1 MNLQSLK
8 DEQNV
13 VTLIIDMPGRA
24 VNLLNQEFFEALQ
37 QALDQLSEDPQV
49 AGVILTS
56 GKNTFIAGG
65 DIDRIYRMTDPTATF
80 QLVESFKAVL
90 RRMETFGKPVVA
102 AINGSAL
109 GGGLETALA
118 CHYRIALN
126 DPRIKIGFPEVT
138 LGLLPGGGG
147 VVRLTRLLGL
157 QAAFPYLAEGKQVTP
172 PQAHTD
178 GILNE
183 LAADRAEM
191 MQKARSWILNNLQA
205 AQPWDRKGYKMPGG
219 DLNNP
224 QVAQMVAVAP
234 GMLLQKTYGNYP
246 APEAILSVMVDGALV
261 DFDTASR
268 IESRAF
274 TRLATGQTAKNMLS
288 AFWYQLNEID
298 NGRSRPSG
306 IEPQAIRKV
315 GILGAGLMGHG
326 ISYASAQVGI
336 QVVLKDI
343 TQELAEAG
351 KVQVAKILSGRLREG
366 RLTEAEKQAILDRIQ
381 PTAVAA
387 DLQGC
392 DLIIEAVFENR
403 ELKMRVIQEAEA
415 QIAPDSVFGSNTS
428 TLPISSLAESSIRPE
443 NFIGIHF
450 FSPVHK
456 MKLVEIIVGRQ
467 TSPQAL
473 AKAFD
478 YVRKI
483 RKTPI
488 VVNDSRGFYT
498 SRVFT
503 TYVNEGMALLAEGQP
518 ARAIESAGLRAGMPV
533 GPLAVSDEVNLGLAL
548 HIRQQTR
555 QDLAAQG
562 EELAETPSDA
572 ILDLM
577 VNREKRP
584 GRAQGAGFYE
594 YPPGGKKY
602 LWPRLA
608 EFFPQK
614 GERLPLNEIV
624 DRLLFV
630 QVMEAIR
637 CYGENVVTS
646 VGDANI
652 GSILGWGF
660 APFKGGI
667 LQFVNDY
674 GLPEFN
680 QRSRV
685 LAAKYGERFSPPAL
699 LLQMA
704 EKGSRF

>member
-8 DEQNV
+8 DEQNI

-24 VNLLNQEFFEALQ
+24 VNLLNQEFLEALQ
-37 QALDQLSEDPQV
+37 QALDRLSEDPQV
-49 AGVILTS
+49 AGIILTS

-65 DIDRIYRMTDPTATF
+65 DIDRIYQMNDPTTTF
-80 QLVESFKAVL
+80 PIIESFKAVL

-172 PQAHTD
+172 QEAHSD

-224 QVAQMVAVAP
+224 QVAQMITVAP

-274 TRLATGQTAKNMLS
+274 TRLATSQTAKNMLS

-306 IEPQAIRKV
+306 IEPQATRKV

-326 ISYASAQVGI
+326 ISYVSALAGI
-336 QVVLKDI
+336 QVVLKDL
-343 TQELAEAG
+343 TQERAEAG
-351 KVQVAKILSGRLREG
+351 KAQVAKILSGRLREG
-366 RLTEAEKQAILDRIQ
+366 RLTEDEKQAIRDRIQ
-381 PTAVAA
+381 PTAAAA
-387 DLQGC
+387 DLHGC

-415 QIAPDSVFGSNTS
+415 QIAPDAVFGSNTS

-467 TSPQAL
+467 TSPRAL

-518 ARAIESAGLRAGMPV
+518 PRAIESAGLQAGMPV

-562 EELAETPSDA
+562 EELAGTPSDA
-572 ILDLM
+572 VLDLM
-577 VNREKRP
+577 VNRQKRP
-584 GRAQGAGFYE
+584 GKAQGAGFYE

-608 EFFPQK
+608 EFFPLK
-614 GERLPLNEIV
+614 GERLPLNEMI

-637 CYGENVVTS
+637 CYEEGVVTS

-680 QRSRV
+680 QRGQV

>member
-1 MNLQSLK
+1 MNIQSLK
-8 DEQNV
+8 DEQNI
-13 VTLIIDMPGRA
+13 VTLTIDMPGRA
-24 VNLLNQEFFEALQ
+24 VNLINPEFFEALQ
-37 QALDQLSEDPQV
+37 QALDLLAGDQQV

-65 DIDRIYRMTDPTATF
+65 DIDGIYQMTDPAATF
-80 QLVESFKAVL
+80 QVIESFKAVL
-90 RRMETFGKPVVA
+90 RRMETCSKPVVA

-118 CHYRIALN
+118 CHYRIAVN

-157 QAAFPYLAEGKQVTP
+157 QAAFPYLAEGKQVN
-172 PQAHTD
+172 PQEAHTA
-178 GILNE
+178 GILHE
-183 LAADRAEM
+183 LAADRVEM
-191 MQKARSWILNNLQA
+191 LQKARAWILNNPQA
-205 AQPWDRKGYKMPGG
+205 AQPWDQKGYKMPGG

-224 QVAQMVAVAP
+224 QVAQMIAVAP

-274 TRLATGQTAKNMLS
+274 TRLATGQTAKNMLQ

-298 NGRSRPSG
+298 NGSSRPPG
-306 IEPQAIRKV
+306 IEPQATRTV
-315 GILGAGLMGHG
+315 GILGAGLMGRG
-326 ISYASAQVGI
+326 IAYVSAQAGI
-336 QVVLKDI
+336 QVVLKDV
-343 TQELAEAG
+343 TQEQAEAG
-351 KVQVAKILSGRLREG
+351 KAQVAKILDGRLSQG
-366 RLTEAEKQAILDRIQ
+366 RLTEGEKQAVLDRIQ
-381 PTAVAA
+381 PTAAAA
-387 DLQGC
+387 DLHGC

-403 ELKMRVIQEAEA
+403 ELKGRVIQEAEA

-428 TLPISSLAESSIRPE
+428 TLPISSLAEGSSRPE

-456 MKLVEIIVGRQ
+456 MKLVEIILGRQ
-467 TSPQAL
+467 TSPRAL

-478 YVRKI
+478 YVLKI

-503 TYVNEGMALLAEGQP
+503 TFVNEGMALLAEGQP
-518 ARAIESAGLRAGMPV
+518 PRAIESAGLHAGMPV
-533 GPLAVSDEVNLGLAL
+533 GPLAVSDEVNLWLAL

-555 QDLAAQG
+555 QDLAVQ
-562 EELAETPSDA
+562 EKELAEVPSDA

-577 VNREKRP
+577 VNHEKRP
-584 GRAQGAGFYE
+584 GKAQGAGFYE

-608 EFFPQK
+608 ELFPLK
-614 GERLPLNEIV
+614 GERLPLNEMV

-630 QVMEAIR
+630 QVLETVR
-637 CYGENVVTS
+637 CFAEGVVTS

-652 GSILGWGF
+652 GSIYGWGF
-660 APFKGGI
+660 APFKGGT
-667 LQFVNDY
+667 LQFVNNY
-674 GLPEFN
+674 GLPEFV
-680 QRSRV
+680 QRSRE
-685 LAAKYGERFSPPAL
+685 LAAKYGERFSPPPL

-704 EKGSRF
+704 EEGSRF